1 MADPTVAPGAGVP
14 APVTQDPRPAGQGPA
29 APADPPPPAAPA
41 PETARLREWTTT
53 ILACAV
59 VAVTL
64 GMLLATFLEATDFAS
79 RKDVM
84 LYGLP
89 ILGSILGYYFGR
101 VPAERRAEAAEK
113 DRDQVQA
120 TAHRAVANAG
130 SARAQSEQHARESQ
144 DAKEKL
150 SRLAGGVEQV
160 KALLAPFVG
169 GAAAAGAEL
178 AGESRRGDSRRG
190 GEVPPAASAASAPEA
205 AQRGYHALDA
215 LSRLL

>member
-14 APVTQDPRPAGQGPA
+14 VPATQNPPPAGQGPA
-29 APADPPPPAAPA
+29 APADPPAAAPT

-53 ILACAV
+53 ILAVAV

-64 GMLLATFLEATDFAS
+64 GMLLVTFLEATDFAS

-101 VPAERRAEAAEK
+101 VPAERRAEAAEQE
-113 DRDQVQA
+113 REQAQA
-120 TAHRAVANAG
+120 TAHRAVASAG
-130 SARAQSEQHARESQ
+130 SAQAQAEQHARETQ
-144 DAKEKL
+144 NARDKL

-169 GAAAAGAEL
+169 GAAAAAAEP
-178 AGESRRGDSRRG
+178 AGDSRRG
-190 GEVPPAASAASAPEA
+190 GEAPPAASAASAPEA

>member
-14 APVTQDPRPAGQGPA
+14 APVTQDPRSAGRVQA
-29 APADPPPPAAPA
+29 APAAPA

-113 DRDQVQA
+113 ERDQVQA

-169 GAAAAGAEL
+169 GAAAAGA
-178 AGESRRGDSRRG
+178 APAGDSRRG